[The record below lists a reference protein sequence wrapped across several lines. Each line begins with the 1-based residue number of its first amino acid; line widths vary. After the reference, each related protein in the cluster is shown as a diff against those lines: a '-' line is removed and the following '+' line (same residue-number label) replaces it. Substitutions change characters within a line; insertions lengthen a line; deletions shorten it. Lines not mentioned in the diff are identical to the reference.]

1 MDERKVQHLNSEG
14 LWNYALR
21 VLGGRA
27 HSTGEMREKLGRRA
41 ERVEDVESVLA
52 RLKESKYLPD
62 LWEPRLGNL
71 VQRRTSGGAGQDCQ
85 VEWGAAND
93 QTASQCVCRKDH
105 FSA

>member
-1 MDERKVQHLNSEG
+1 MVERKVRYLMQ
-14 LWNYALR
+14 YAHWADVPIPPAKCGKSWLS
-21 VLGGRA
+21 A
-27 HSTGEMREKLGRRA
+27 TARE
-41 ERVEDVESVLA
+41 EDLESVLA

-71 VQRRTSGGAGQDCQ
+71 VQRRTSGGDGQDCQ

>member
-1 MDERKVQHLNSEG
+1 
-14 LWNYALR
+14 
-21 VLGGRA
+21 
-27 HSTGEMREKLGRRA
+27 MREKLAQRA
-41 ERVEDVESVLA
+41 AREEDLESVLA

-62 LWEPRLGNL
+62 LWQPRLGNL
-71 VQRRTSGGAGQDCQ
+71 VQRRTSGGDGQDCQ